1 MHVEKY
7 WIDTDNIMKPNVL
20 NPPKNHNNSDLF
32 LLKAETWI
40 DVYILYKNVKEI
52 LPNLDQTFVLLLI
65 FIIKEEKNIFGY
77 YSRKQSFCI
86 AVI

>member
-32 LLKAETWI
+32 LLKAENWK
-40 DVYILYKNVKEI
+40 DAYILYENVKVI
-52 LPNLDQTFVLLLI
+52 LPNQTW
-65 FIIKEEKNIFGY
+65 IKPLFY
-77 YSRKQSFCI
+77 F
-86 AVI
+86 